1 MKKLITLTACITSIA
16 FTASAQKTDAGKVPA
31 AVKTSFAK
39 QYPGVATK
47 WEKENGKYEAS
58 FKKDGNTMSAL
69 FEKNGTMT
77 ESETDIKV
85 SALPAAVLAYVKA
98 NYKGKTIKEGAKIT
112 KADGTVMYEAEVDG
126 KDVIFDNNGKFVKVM
141 NG

>member
-1 MKKLITLTACITSIA
+1 MKKIITFTACITAITFA
-16 FTASAQKTDAGKVPA
+16 ASAQKIDDGKVPS

-98 NYKGKTIKEGAKIT
+98 NYKGKTIKEGAKII
-112 KADGTVMYEAEVDG
+112 KADGTVMYEAEVAG
-126 KDVIFDNNGKFVKVM
+126 KDVIFDSNGKFLKVM
-141 NG
+141 KG

>member
-1 MKKLITLTACITSIA
+1 MKKIVTFSAYIIA
-16 FTASAQKTDAGKVPA
+16 ISFGASAQKIDAGKVPTS
-31 AVKTSFAK
+31 VKTSFTK
-39 QYPGVATK
+39 QFPGVATK

-98 NYKGKTIKEGAKIT
+98 NYKSKTIKEAAKIT
-112 KADGTVMYEAEVDG
+112 KSDGTIMYEAEVDG
-126 KDVIFDNNGKFVKVM
+126 KDVIFDSNGKFVKVM
-141 NG
+141 KG

>member
-1 MKKLITLTACITSIA
+1 MKKIVTFSAYIIA
-16 FTASAQKTDAGKVPA
+16 ISFAASAQKIDAGKVPTS
-31 AVKTSFAK
+31 VKTSFTK
-39 QYPGVATK
+39 QFPGVATK

-98 NYKGKTIKEGAKIT
+98 NYKSKTIKEAAKIT
-112 KADGTVMYEAEVDG
+112 KSDGTIMYEAEVDG
-126 KDVIFDNNGKFVKVM
+126 KDVIFDSNGKFVKVM
-141 NG
+141 KG

>member
-1 MKKLITLTACITSIA
+1 MKKIVAFIA
-16 FTASAQKTDAGKVPA
+16 FITAISFAASAQKIDAGKVPTS
-31 AVKTSFAK
+31 VKTSFTK
-39 QYPGVATK
+39 QFPGVATK

-98 NYKGKTIKEGAKIT
+98 NYKSKTIKEAAKIT
-112 KADGTVMYEAEVDG
+112 KSDGTIMYKAEVDG
-126 KDVIFDNNGKFVKVM
+126 KDVIFDSNGKFVKVM
-141 NG
+141 KG

>member
-1 MKKLITLTACITSIA
+1 MKKIITFTACITSITFAA
-16 FTASAQKTDAGKVPA
+16 FAQKIDAGKVPS

-126 KDVIFDNNGKFVKVM
+126 KDVIFDSNGKFVKVM
-141 NG
+141 KG

>member
-1 MKKLITLTACITSIA
+1 MKKIVAFIA
-16 FTASAQKTDAGKVPA
+16 FITAISFAASAQKIDAGKVPKS
-31 AVKTSFAK
+31 VKTSFTK
-39 QYPGVATK
+39 QFPGVATK

-98 NYKGKTIKEGAKIT
+98 NYKSKTIKEAAKIT
-112 KADGTVMYEAEVDG
+112 KSDGTIMYEAEVDG
-126 KDVIFDNNGKFVKVM
+126 KDVIFDSNGKFVRVM
-141 NG
+141 KE

>member
-1 MKKLITLTACITSIA
+1 MKKIVTFSAYIIA
-16 FTASAQKTDAGKVPA
+16 ISFAASAQKIDAGKVPTS
-31 AVKTSFAK
+31 VKTSFTK
-39 QYPGVATK
+39 QFPGVATK

-85 SALPAAVLAYVKA
+85 SALPAAVSAYVKA
-98 NYKGKTIKEGAKIT
+98 NYKSKTIKEAAKIT
-112 KADGTVMYEAEVDG
+112 KSDGTIMYEAEIDG
-126 KDVIFDNNGKFVKVM
+126 KDVIFDSNGKFVKVM
-141 NG
+141 KG

>member
-1 MKKLITLTACITSIA
+1 MKKLITFTACITAIT
-16 FTASAQKTDAGKVPA
+16 FTAFAQKIDAGKVPA
-31 AVKTSFAK
+31 SVKTNFVK

-98 NYKGKTIKEGAKIT
+98 NYKGKTVKEGAKIT

-126 KDVIFDNNGKFVKVM
+126 KDVIFDSNGKFVKVM
-141 NG
+141 KG

>member
-1 MKKLITLTACITSIA
+1 MKKIVTFSAYIIA
-16 FTASAQKTDAGKVPA
+16 IIFAASAQKIAAGKVPTS
-31 AVKTSFAK
+31 VKTSFTK
-39 QYPGVATK
+39 QFPGVATK

-98 NYKGKTIKEGAKIT
+98 NYKSETIKGAAKIT
-112 KADGTVMYEAEVDG
+112 KSDGTIMYEAEVDG
-126 KDVIFDNNGKFVKVM
+126 KDVIFDSNGKFVKVM
-141 NG
+141 KG